1 VKPEQTEEGEQLDH
15 SPNVGTTVPDFE
27 MRTGTKKRQADSQ
40 GEARASSVAAMAAVK
55 PPPAGEKMRGKHW
68 KLKKSTLAEWIVSDI
83 PRGSVSA
90 SKSQVCAGTKKLN
103 KMRRIH
109 PVNGSI
115 PLTLAA
121 EEGAGIEIIG
131 KNKENSSREVP
142 GDQSSIG
149 GITTKLWK
157 SVGGTNKKTNINEST
172 R

>member
-1 VKPEQTEEGEQLDH
+1 VKPEQAEEGEQLDH
-15 SPNVGTTVPDFE
+15 SPYVGTTVPDFE
-27 MRTGTKKRQADSQ
+27 MRTGAKNREADSS
-40 GEARASSVAAMAAVK
+40 GEERTSSATIEAVK
-55 PPPAGEKMRGKHW
+55 PPPAGEKMRGKHR
-68 KLKKSTLAEWIVSDI
+68 KLKKSTLTEWIVSDI

-90 SKSQVCAGTKKLN
+90 SKSQVCAVTKKLN

-115 PLTLAA
+115 PLPA
-121 EEGAGIEIIG
+121 EEGAGIGIIG
-131 KNKENSSREVP
+131 KIGKNNEKVP

-157 SVGGTNKKTNINEST
+157 SVGGTKKKTINESK

>member
-1 VKPEQTEEGEQLDH
+1 VKPEQAEEGEQLDH

-27 MRTGTKKRQADSQ
+27 MRTGAKKREGDSP
-40 GEARASSVAAMAAVK
+40 GDERTSSAAIAAVK
-55 PPPAGEKMRGKHW
+55 PPPADEKMRGKHR
-68 KLKKSTLAEWIVSDI
+68 KLKKSSLTEWIVSDI
-83 PRGSVSA
+83 HRGSVSA
-90 SKSQVCAGTKKLN
+90 SKRQVGTKQLK

-115 PLTLAA
+115 PLPS
-121 EEGAGIEIIG
+121 EEGSGIGKIGKIG
-131 KNKENSSREVP
+131 KNSEKVP

-157 SVGGTNKKTNINEST
+157 SVGGTNKKTINEST

>member
-1 VKPEQTEEGEQLDH
+1 MKPEQAEEGEQLDH
-15 SPNVGTTVPDFE
+15 FPNVGTTVPDFE
-27 MRTGTKKRQADSQ
+27 IRTVAKKRQADAL
-40 GEARASSVAAMAAVK
+40 GEERTSSAAMAAVK
-55 PPPAGEKMRGKHW
+55 PPPAGEKMRGKYR
-68 KLKKSTLAEWIVSDI
+68 KLKKSTLTEWIVSDI
-83 PRGSVSA
+83 PRGSASA

-115 PLTLAA
+115 PLTLPP
-121 EEGAGIEIIG
+121 EEGAAIGIIG
-131 KNKENSSREVP
+131 KNNEKNRREVP

-157 SVGGTNKKTNINEST
+157 SVGGTNKTTNENK

>member
-1 VKPEQTEEGEQLDH
+1 VKPEQAEEGEQLDH

-27 MRTGTKKRQADSQ
+27 IRTGAKKRQADSP
-40 GEARASSVAAMAAVK
+40 GDERTSSAAMAAVK
-55 PPPAGEKMRGKHW
+55 PPPVGEKMRGKHR
-68 KLKKSTLAEWIVSDI
+68 KLKKSTLTEWIVSDI
-83 PRGSVSA
+83 PQGSVSA

-115 PLTLAA
+115 PLTLPA
-121 EEGAGIEIIG
+121 EEGAGIGIIG
-131 KNKENSSREVP
+131 KNKEKNIREVP

-157 SVGGTNKKTNINEST
+157 SLGGTNEKTINENK